1 MKRVALNLLLSV
13 GFLAVAAA
21 VAVSHRSPP
30 TGYEAS
36 IYAGTPTGT
45 WLGLAIAFAV
55 AIPVA
60 LTHRGRAQAF
70 GIALGGAAVTTIV
83 SLPVIRGFRF
93 IGMGDALTHLGWVRD
108 FVGGDMLPHE
118 LFYPG
123 LHSVASVFH
132 LVGGVSLERGLL
144 FAVVFVFVP
153 FVVFVPLVVRDLSGS
168 AAAVGFAAIVSW
180 FVLPINNV
188 ATHMGAH
195 TNSNALFFVPVV
207 LFALVAYARRRGDVE
222 ALPFGV
228 SPFGVLLVVAGA
240 GLLFVHPQQMINVV
254 VVLAAVALV
263 QYAARRRFAEHPILE
278 HPTVYAHT
286 AVLGGFFV
294 LWAVSNE
301 RFRRAFSGL
310 VYGLL
315 TQEIGGGG
323 EVDQRGASLAE
334 IGGSLGELFA
344 KMFLV
349 SALVGLVVGLFVLA
363 TWLGLTRVDRETK
376 SFVTYFGVALF
387 PLGAIFLVYF
397 FGTGTM
403 AFRQVGFIYV
413 ILTVLSGVA
422 LAHLFGW
429 LAGGITRPGANTLA
443 AVALAGCLVLASLTV
458 FASPFI
464 YNPTQHVT
472 EQQWSGYESALDR
485 GDDRLYAGFGYGINR
500 YGDAV
505 YGTEG
510 TERASYYGAGDGVV
524 NATEFEAGNYAGAY
538 DGEDYYF
545 TVSAFDETRELE
557 IYREL
562 HHSEAALAGLEDD
575 PNANKLVSNEEF
587 RLYAVSSEE

>member
-1 MKRVALNLLLSV
+1 MRRAALNVLLAI
-13 GFLAVAAA
+13 GFLAIAGAIVVA
-21 VAVSHRSPP
+21 HRSPP
-30 TGYEAS
+30 VGYEAS

-45 WLGLAIAFAV
+45 WIGLAVAFAI
-55 AIPVA
+55 AIPVT
-60 LTHRGRAQAF
+60 LLHQGRDQAF
-70 GIALGGAAVTTIV
+70 GIALGGTAVTTIV
-83 SLPVIRGFRF
+83 SIPVIRNYRF

-108 FVGGDMLPHE
+108 FVDGDMLPHQ

-123 LHSVASVFH
+123 VHSIATVFH
-132 LVGGVSLERGLL
+132 LVGGVSLERAVL
-144 FAVVFVFVP
+144 FTIVFIFVP

-207 LFALVAYARRRGDVE
+207 LFALVAYARRRGGAE
-222 ALPFGV
+222 ALPLGI
-228 SPFGVLLVVAGA
+228 SPFGALLLLTGA
-240 GLLFVHPQQMINVV
+240 GLLLVHPQQMINVV
-254 VVLAAVALV
+254 IVLAAVAFV
-263 QYAARRRFAEHPILE
+263 QYVARRRLEDHPILE

-294 LWAVSNE
+294 IWSLSNE
-301 RFRRAFSGL
+301 RFRRAGSGL
-310 VYGLL
+310 IYGLL

-349 SALVGLVVGLFVLA
+349 SALVGLVVGLFVFA

-387 PLGAIFLVYF
+387 PLGAMFLVYF

-403 AFRQVGFIYV
+403 AFRQVGFIFV
-413 ILTVLSGVA
+413 VLTILSGVA
-422 LAHLFGW
+422 LAHFFGW
-429 LAGGITRPGANTLA
+429 LSRGITTPGASTLA
-443 AVALAGCLVLASLTV
+443 AVFLGACLVLAALTI
-458 FASPFI
+458 FSSPFI

-472 EQQWSGYESALDR
+472 DQQMSGYESALTH
-485 GDDRLYAGFGYGINR
+485 GDDRLYAGFGFGVNR
-500 YGDAV
+500 YGDAIH
-505 YGTEG
+505 GTEG
-510 TERASYYGAGDGVV
+510 TERGNYYGAGDGVV
-524 NATEFEAGNYAGAY
+524 NVTEFEAGNYGGAY

-545 TVSAFDETRELE
+545 TVSAFDEAREFE
-557 IYREL
+557 IYRGL
-562 HHSEAALAGLEDD
+562 HHSEPALEGIESD
-575 PNANKLVSNEEF
+575 PNANKVISNDEF
-587 RLYAVSSEE
+587 RMYAVSSDA